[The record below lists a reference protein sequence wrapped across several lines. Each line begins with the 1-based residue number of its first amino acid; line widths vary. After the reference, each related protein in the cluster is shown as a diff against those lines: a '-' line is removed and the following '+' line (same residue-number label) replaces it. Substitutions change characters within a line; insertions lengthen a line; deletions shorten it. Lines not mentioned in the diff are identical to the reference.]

1 MRIRLFWARQRAL
14 RRGYERACRLG
25 GVLALAFS
33 LFLVAGAVQAQAAL
47 AAPEAGGTL
56 AFTAPSYSGTIG
68 GPPGTRV
75 TVHGSSWIA
84 YNSVALALTTQARNC
99 NNAVALSA
107 FPTTSSGT
115 FTASFNWPAAAN
127 QVGAYYVCGIQGNKD
142 PVFSHNTFSLLSSSP
157 ASLSFTPNAVSA
169 GDTITLSGSN
179 WLPAPQTVN
188 IVVVP
193 CQSLCAQPPVAQ
205 LEVVTGNDGSFTQ
218 SVTISS
224 NAVTNGYY
232 VQATNSLA
240 AIAATAGPLRVT
252 GQAAPSGTPSVTAT
266 RPTQGG
272 LVTPPS
278 NTKTALKD
286 ALVAAG
292 LGLLALLVL
301 IGVVVF
307 FLTRARRGPDLHAPS
322 QSQEPAHWDAWS
334 AEGRPSPR
342 PGTARRVDDTQA
354 YWEMPQLPPSRHS
367 SHQPWADEQPHPA
380 PAVSSA
386 VSAHEDV
393 YPWTK
398 SGDSKRIQRVD
409 NAEEQRSER
418 AERRRAENASI
429 PMPPHV
435 SEQGTTPA
443 DDVTLPAQ
451 RPPIEGDAT

>member
-1 MRIRLFWARQRAL
+1 MRIRLFWARHRAL
-14 RRGYERACRLG
+14 RGRYERACRLA

-47 AAPEAGGTL
+47 AAPDAAGSL
-56 AFTAPSYSGTIG
+56 AFTAPSYSGVIG

-75 TVHGSSWIA
+75 TVHGFSWIA
-84 YNSVALALTTQARNC
+84 FSSVALSLTTQARNC
-99 NNAVALSA
+99 NGAVSVGT

-115 FTASFNWPAAAN
+115 FTANFNWPAGAN
-127 QVGAYYVCGIQGNKD
+127 QVGAYYACGTQDGKGTF
-142 PVFSHNTFSLLSSSP
+142 FSRNTFSLLSSDP
-157 ASLSFTPNAVSA
+157 ASLSFTPSAVAA

-193 CQSLCAQPPVAQ
+193 CQSLCVQPPVAQ
-205 LEVVTGNDGSFTQ
+205 LEVVTGSDGAFSQ
-218 SVTISS
+218 VVTISS
-224 NAVTNGYY
+224 SAATNGYY

-240 AIAATAGPLRVT
+240 TIAATAGPLRVT

-272 LVTPPS
+272 VVTPPS
-278 NTKTALKD
+278 NTKSALKD

-307 FLTRARRGPDLHAPS
+307 FLTRARRGPDLLAPS
-322 QSQEPAHWDAWS
+322 QPQEPAHWDARS

-342 PGTARRVDDTQA
+342 PGTARRVDDAQA

-367 SHQPWADEQPHPA
+367 SHQPWDDEQPHPA

-398 SGDSKRIQRVD
+398 SGDSKGIRRVES
-409 NAEEQRSER
+409 AEEQRSER
-418 AERRRAENASI
+418 VERRR
-429 PMPPHV
+429 PMPPHA
-435 SEQGTTPA
+435 SKQGTTPA